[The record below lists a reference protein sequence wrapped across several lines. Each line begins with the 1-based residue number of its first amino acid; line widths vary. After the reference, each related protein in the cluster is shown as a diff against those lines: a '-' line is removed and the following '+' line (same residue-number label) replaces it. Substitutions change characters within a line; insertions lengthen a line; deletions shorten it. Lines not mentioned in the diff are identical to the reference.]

1 MDKNLKKKFAA
12 YDSVSSVLLKKG
24 QGHQTLYE
32 LVDPK
37 QGYNN
42 AKFEKTCLNIV
53 HEKASEKFLSNQETH
68 QSSPLTMFKSQK

>member
-1 MDKNLKKKFAA
+1 MPNQRLNQSGQESEKKFAA

-42 AKFEKTCLNIV
+42 AKFEKPLLKLNSV
-53 HEKASEKFLSNQETH
+53 C
-68 QSSPLTMFKSQK
+68 